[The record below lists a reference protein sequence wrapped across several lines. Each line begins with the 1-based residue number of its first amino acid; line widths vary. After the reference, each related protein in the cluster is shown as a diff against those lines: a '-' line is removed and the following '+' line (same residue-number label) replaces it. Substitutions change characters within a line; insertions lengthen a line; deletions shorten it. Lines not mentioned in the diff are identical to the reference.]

1 MTGDPASTLYNYA
14 DSISL
19 DAQFYLVDTISGTAL
34 DQTTILT
41 LCESAAASA
50 TCGIGDGATTSEL
63 ELQQLLTR
71 DDTIRSTELLS
82 KGVIEGGDAGDG
94 VTVSYS
100 AKLAIIATSVVIL
113 GQGQTLDELAQNA
126 TETNE
131 RKITQLRDN
140 TGLQGSV
147 AFSSLIVFP
156 ASATIVAAETAS
168 DPASP
173 IATTVRVALSAAA
186 LGLACAASASV
197 RLAVAAAAVAIIPQA
212 NWVPDRLQRATL
224 LAPGPLDSSRRPL

>member
-1 MTGDPASTLYNYA
+1 M
-14 DSISL
+14 
-19 DAQFYLVDTISGTAL
+19 
-34 DQTTILT
+34 
-41 LCESAAASA
+41 
-50 TCGIGDGATTSEL
+50 
-63 ELQQLLTR
+63 
-71 DDTIRSTELLS
+71 
-82 KGVIEGGDAGDG
+82 
-94 VTVSYS
+94 
-100 AKLAIIATSVVIL
+100 

-197 RLAVAAAAVAIIPQA
+197 RLAVAAASVRGPTEAAA
-212 NWVPDRLQRATL
+212 GRAFCSTYF
-224 LAPGPLDSSRRPL
+224 GGGRSSFACFGLRGGES